1 MRSRFLI
8 TKRLRYFRIKT
19 CAIKNIIQKKNYPV
33 PQLRVAS
40 INIFPKEEKTE
51 FDDHPRD
58 VSKSPGPQ
66 PGNKTSSDL
75 PEFYEAKIKPK
86 NFDPL

>member
-1 MRSRFLI
+1 MPNKKHHS
-8 TKRLRYFRIKT
+8 
-19 CAIKNIIQKKNYPV
+19 KNKNYPV

-40 INIFPKEEKTE
+40 INIFPKEGKIE
-51 FDDHPRD
+51 FDDHPGD
-58 VSKSPGPQ
+58 IAKSPGRQ